1 VEGRNSEPRSRI
13 GSERPPDEEFARA
26 YALGYEEGIRTAL
39 REMIEH
45 AARGHSPAELR
56 MLLESRVARLAEE
69 VEVKRRTLLAPPRR
83 AVWATAPAPPRPW
96 SGSPAGRSAP
106 PVTPGRGY
114 LVPEPRPERALS
126 LIRGAAPGAPRVLL
140 ISRRP
145 PDLPGVPDDRRVDL
159 RPSGIDNPSA
169 AGSLS
174 ELSGRIR
181 NALEGPSGAWIY
193 LDALEFLL
201 TSLTPELVLHFVRWL
216 LDTVEEARAGLIVSV
231 DPSALEPRDFSRL
244 SHLFDGP
251 S

>member
-1 VEGRNSEPRSRI
+1 MNGRSLEPRDRP
-13 GSERPPDEEFARA
+13 GPERAPDEEFARA

-39 REMIEH
+39 KEMIEH

-83 AVWATAPAPPRPW
+83 TAWATAAVPPRPW
-96 SGSPAGRSAP
+96 SAVPAGRGP
-106 PVTPGRGY
+106 RPLDPGRGY
-114 LVPEPRPERALS
+114 LVAESRPERALD

-145 PDLPGVPDDRRVDL
+145 PQLPGVPDDRRFDL

-169 AGSLS
+169 AGSLG

-181 NALEGPSGAWIY
+181 DALSGPAGAWIY
-193 LDALEFLL
+193 LDSIEFLL
-201 TSLTPELVLHFVRWL
+201 TSLSPELVLNFVRWL
-216 LDTVEEARAGLIVSV
+216 LDLVEETKAGLIVSV

-251 S
+251 A